1 MKTILITGS
10 NGFIGSALSI
20 QLEKMGFTIITF
32 NSVDGDISD
41 FNFISKFENVKIDY
55 IFHLAA
61 KSFIPDSWNNPLKFY
76 KTSILGTGNILEF
89 CRVKN
94 IPLTFVSAYLYG
106 EPNQLPI
113 SENDKINANNPYA
126 HSKFLAEELCKFYSE
141 NFNIKISIARPFNIY
156 GKNQN
161 ENFLI
166 PYIIKQLLVENEIII
181 KDLTPK
187 RDYLYLDD
195 LIDGLIKTMDCKH
208 TFSIFNFGSNTSIS
222 VKEIIETIQ
231 ETMGTNKK
239 VIDEKIRR
247 KNEIMDVVAD
257 IKKAKKELEWT
268 PKISFKDGIKYIIS
282 DLHNE

>member
-1 MKTILITGS
+1 MKNILITGS
-10 NGFIGSALSI
+10 HGFIGSALST

-32 NSVDGDISD
+32 NSADGDISD
-41 FNFISKFENVKIDY
+41 FNFISKFENVRIDY
-55 IFHLAA
+55 VFHLAA

-89 CRVKN
+89 CRVRN

-113 SENDKINANNPYA
+113 SESDKINANNPYA

-156 GKNQN
+156 GIKK
-161 ENFLI
+161 FSFCFF
-166 PYIIKQLLVENEIII
+166 PYIIKQLLVENEIKV

-195 LIDGLIKTMDCKH
+195 LIDGLIKTMGCQH
-208 TFSIFNFGSNTSIS
+208 TFSVFNFGSSTSIS

-231 ETMGTNKK
+231 EIMGTNKK

-257 IKKAKKELEWT
+257 IRKAKEELDWT

-282 DLHNE
+282 DLRNE

>member
-1 MKTILITGS
+1 MKNILITGS
-10 NGFIGSALSI
+10 NGFIGSALST
-20 QLEKMGFTIITF
+20 QLEKMGFTIMTF

-41 FNFISKFENVKIDY
+41 FNFISEFKNVTIDY
-55 IFHLAA
+55 VFHLAA

-106 EPNQLPI
+106 EPNKLPI
-113 SENDKINANNPYA
+113 SENNTINANNPYA

-156 GKNQN
+156 GKKQN

-166 PYIIKQLLVENEIII
+166 PYIIKQLLVENEIKI
-181 KDLTPK
+181 KDLMPK

-195 LIDGLIKTMDCKH
+195 LIDGLIKTMDCQH
-208 TFSIFNFGSNTSIS
+208 TFSIFNFGSSTSIS

-231 ETMGTNKK
+231 EIMGTNKK
-239 VIDEKIRR
+239 VINEKIRR

-257 IKKAKKELEWT
+257 IRKAKEELDWT

-282 DLHNE
+282 DLRNE

>member
-1 MKTILITGS
+1 MKNILITGS
-10 NGFIGSALSI
+10 NGFIGSALST
-20 QLEKMGFTIITF
+20 QLEKMGFTIVTF

-41 FNFISKFENVKIDY
+41 FNFISKFENVRIDY

-89 CRVKN
+89 CRVRN

-156 GKNQN
+156 GKKQN

-166 PYIIKQLLVENEIII
+166 PYIIKQLLVENEIKV

-195 LIDGLIKTMDCKH
+195 LIAGLIKTMDCQH
-208 TFSIFNFGSNTSIS
+208 TFSVFNFGSSSSVS

-231 ETMGTNKK
+231 EIMGTNKK

-257 IKKAKKELEWT
+257 IRKAKEELDWT

-282 DLHNE
+282 DLRNE